1 MRIFPRSRCSLP
13 SARALPRPSDG
24 AAGSRKALLIFAIAA
39 SIAGCTTTPTA
50 PPAVELPAATVDHL
64 ELSHWWTEFNEPA
77 LTALIDEA
85 LANNLDLQAAMA
97 RIETARAQVK
107 LASADLYPSLNL
119 GINASRSRV
128 TEVGTNPLP
137 PGFGATGNDFRL
149 GLQASYEVDLWGKYR
164 TATRAAQNDLLAT
177 EYARE
182 TVRTGVAAAVAQTY
196 FGLSAADAQL
206 QLLKDTLALR
216 EQTVTLQT
224 DRAQAGVIG
233 QYDLAQARAERDAV
247 AADIAT
253 AQRAV
258 SQFESAL
265 AVLTGRS
272 PRDVFAPHVERESLL
287 AKLLSV
293 PTVPAGLPSD
303 VLERRP
309 DVRQLEKELVAA
321 SLRIDRARADYFPSL
336 NLTGALGTESG
347 ALRHIA
353 SGPALIWSLGA
364 GLVQPLIGLKA
375 IEANVDAQT
384 ARRQEL
390 VVNYQQTVQAALK
403 DVHDA
408 LAANESTRAALA
420 AQTARRENLQQ
431 AYELSDLRYKSGYS
445 PYLEVLDAQRQLLQ
459 AQTLSI
465 LAARDVRLALVDL
478 AKALGG
484 GWDYRNAVEPTAGDA
499 SVQKPAAS
507 REDATPGTAKR
518 G

>member
-1 MRIFPRSRCSLP
+1 MQTIPGRSVNRRNMR
-13 SARALPRPSDG
+13 
-24 AAGSRKALLIFAIAA
+24 KTLLVVAIAA
-39 SIAGCTTTPTA
+39 ALAGCTTTPTA
-50 PPAVELPAATVDHL
+50 PPVVELPAATVDHL
-64 ELSHWWTEFNEPA
+64 ELAHWWTEFNEPP
-77 LTALIDEA
+77 LTALVDEA
-85 LANNLDLQAAMA
+85 LANSLDLQGAMA

-119 GINASRSRV
+119 AADAGRSRA
-128 TEVGTNPLP
+128 TSVGSNPLP
-137 PGFGATGNDFRL
+137 PGFGATGNDFRVA
-149 GLQASYEVDLWGKYR
+149 LQASYEIDLWGKYR

-182 TVRTGVAAAVAQTY
+182 TVRTAVAASVAQTY
-196 FGLSAADAQL
+196 FGLIAADAQL
-206 QLLKDTLALR
+206 SLLKDTLGLR
-216 EQTVTLQT
+216 EQTVALQT

-233 QYDLAQARAERDAV
+233 EYDLAQARAERDAV
-247 AADIAT
+247 AADAAT

-272 PRDVFAPHVERESLL
+272 PRDVFTPNVVREPSL
-287 AKLLSV
+287 AKLLTV

-321 SLRIDRARADYFPSL
+321 SLRIDRARADYFPSV

-347 ALRHIA
+347 ALRHLA
-353 SGPALIWSLGA
+353 SGPSLIWSLGA

-384 ARRQEL
+384 ARREEL
-390 VVNYQQTVQAALK
+390 VVNYRQIVQSAFK

-408 LAANESTRAALA
+408 LAANEFTRAALA
-420 AQTARRENLQQ
+420 AQTTRRENLQK
-431 AYELSDLRYKSGYS
+431 AYELSDMRYKAGYS

-484 GWDYRNAVEPTAGDA
+484 GWDYRQAVEPTA
-499 SVQKPAAS
+499 AAGPP
-507 REDATPGTAKR
+507 R
-518 G
+518 